1 MKPEGQSSRRFW
13 IWGFILLFG
22 AHVGAIFWLA
32 SRWQRVPKWE
42 NPPPF
47 FYFSLDEKS
56 DQRLAEATGF
66 RDPTLFA
73 LPHANGFSGQAWRS
87 LPPEPAPAT
96 HWSAPPEWLPLSE
109 EQLGYSLRS
118 YVLTNRPVQAQW
130 LALLRPDPAPR
141 VRIPDEPLAPR
152 TTLTVSGA
160 LAQRKLARQP
170 ALPAVPHSDVLGRTV
185 VEVSVNGEGLVET
198 AVVARESISKLA
210 DTNALILARAVEFE
224 PLPIGPALARA
235 TAPPTLGRII
245 FSWAVPT
252 NLPVATTATA
262 GPTP

>member
-1 MKPEGQSSRRFW
+1 M
-13 IWGFILLFG
+13 
-22 AHVGAIFWLA
+22 
-32 SRWQRVPKWE
+32 
-42 NPPPF
+42 
-47 FYFSLDEKS
+47 
-56 DQRLAEATGF
+56 
-66 RDPTLFA
+66 
-73 LPHANGFSGQAWRS
+73 
-87 LPPEPAPAT
+87 
-96 HWSAPPEWLPLSE
+96 PLSE

-198 AVVARESISKLA
+198 AVVGRESNSKLA

-224 PLPIGPALARA
+224 PLPIRKQSTDRMNHAGDNPFHIAGPAPPNKLIILARRKE
-235 TAPPTLGRII
+235 GRHRIQMRR
-245 FSWAVPT
+245 
-252 NLPVATTATA
+252 
-262 GPTP
+262 